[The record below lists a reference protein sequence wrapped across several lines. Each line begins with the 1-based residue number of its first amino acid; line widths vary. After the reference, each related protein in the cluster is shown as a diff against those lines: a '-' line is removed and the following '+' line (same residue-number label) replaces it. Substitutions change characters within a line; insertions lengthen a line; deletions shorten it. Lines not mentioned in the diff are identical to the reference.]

1 MKNLKVNESSG
12 NGDIIIFSL
21 LPDDYH
27 GSPEITDIFPSKSP
41 GGNFP
46 MIPSEG
52 EVFSAWSAAGYNSYQ
67 MGGSGED
74 DEDGEEEYGMFQQ
87 FGNMEIYYA
96 VYLITIDDSSKRD
109 RILSD
114 IRDQAEEEVYANTD
128 GDAKMS
134 QDDFIKMLKG
144 IDGITSAIVLMKP

>member
-27 GSPEITDIFPSKSP
+27 GSPEITDIFPSKSL
-41 GGNFP
+41 GGSFP
-46 MIPSEG
+46 MIPSKD

-74 DEDGEEEYGMFQQ
+74 DDDGEEEYGMFQQ

-144 IDGITSAIVLMKP
+144 IDGITSAIILMKE